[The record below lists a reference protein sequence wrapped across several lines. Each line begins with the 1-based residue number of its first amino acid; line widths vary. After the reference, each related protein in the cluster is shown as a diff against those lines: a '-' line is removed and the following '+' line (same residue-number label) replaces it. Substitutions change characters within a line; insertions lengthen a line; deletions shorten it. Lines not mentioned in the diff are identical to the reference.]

1 MSHKKKEALLIDMN
15 QRLSWIE
22 YLSCKASAQALKSP
36 ISIPDQPLATLEEL
50 HRGPGEVL
58 RPLPPDHAGLAEGA
72 GKVSYPGWSKAQ
84 CRISRGNE
92 QKGLIGDFI
101 SKLFA
106 GSCIA
111 QKERSCFSPSS
122 PGFISQR
129 SPKFSVELFSTEL

>member
-92 QKGLIGDFI
+92 QKGSIRDFNSI
-101 SKLFA
+101 SFA
-106 GSCIA
+106 GG
-111 QKERSCFSPSS
+111 QHSS
-122 PGFISQR
+122 EGAFGRLTQQPRAHISTL
-129 SPKFSVELFSTEL
+129 PKILC

>member
-1 MSHKKKEALLIDMN
+1 MSHQKKEALLIDMN

-92 QKGLIGDFI
+92 QKGLIRDFI
-101 SKLFA
+101 SDSFA
-106 GSCIA
+106 GG
-111 QKERSCFSPSS
+111 QHSS
-122 PGFISQR
+122 EGAFVLLTQQPRVHISTL
-129 SPKFSVELFSTEL
+129 PKILC